1 MAWETRGKRD
11 YLYRK
16 KRVNGRVKSEYIG
29 TGFQAELIAR
39 MEAIEA
45 QQAELVRDAE
55 RSERHQQDAIDTAIK
70 QHGGK
75 LRRLVNAVLV
85 AAGYHQHK
93 RRWRLIQMQR
103 RNLATYRYI
112 CRLPLR
118 IECLAM
124 AIKG

>member
-55 RSERHQQDAIDTAIK
+55 RSERTAAEA
-70 QHGGK
+70 QA
-75 LRRLVNAVLV
+75 AVVGHRGTLLLS
-85 AAGYHQHK
+85 AH
-93 RRWRLIQMQR
+93 
-103 RNLATYRYI
+103 
-112 CRLPLR
+112 
-118 IECLAM
+118 
-124 AIKG
+124 